1 MRKKQQFRKYEEDFN
16 HDQKSSPTKNSKESD
31 DNFVEKT
38 ATTVWCKGIDISDLL
53 KENFNVG
60 TVVEF

>member
-16 HDQKSSPTKNSKESD
+16 HDQKSSPTKTSNKSD
-31 DNFVEKT
+31 NNFVEKT
-38 ATTVWCKGIDISDLL
+38 ATAVWCKGIDILDLL
-53 KENFNVG
+53 KENVNVG